1 MSSHF
6 LFAEVVYWYPSE
18 AGNCLFFFHEP
29 RVLRNT
35 CKTSFALGW
44 IAQFDCDICWSLT
57 CA

>member
-18 AGNCLFFFHEP
+18 AGNCLFFFHEL

-35 CKTSFALGW
+35 CKTSFAL
-44 IAQFDCDICWSLT
+44 DCAGLHSLAGT
-57 CA
+57 YVGV